1 MPKIFTFTALS
12 ACDIVVTFGPVLLLV
27 AVLSV
32 VAYRLIDP
40 SPPRV
45 VTLSTGQENSAYEQL
60 AKRYASVLARQGIE
74 VRLRRSQGSI
84 DNLQRLQDPA
94 SGIDFAFV
102 QSGSTN
108 YANAERSGLISLG
121 SLFTEPVWL
130 FYRNRLSIRR
140 LRELKGL
147 RINVGPTGAGVP
159 QVLGK
164 ILAANGIEPGMVR
177 LSALEDTPAT
187 VALLNGKI
195 DGMVFSSAAD
205 GLLIQML

>member
-1 MPKIFTFTALS
+1 MPKIFTFTTLS
-12 ACDIVVTFGPVLLLV
+12 ARDVVVTFGPVLLLV

-94 SGIDFAFV
+94 SGIDIAFV

-130 FYRNRLSIRR
+130 FYRDRLSIRGM
-140 LRELKGL
+140 RELKGL
-147 RINVGPTGAGVP
+147 RINVGPTGTGVP
-159 QVLGK
+159 QVVGK
-164 ILAANGIEPGMVR
+164 IL
-177 LSALEDTPAT
+177 
-187 VALLNGKI
+187 
-195 DGMVFSSAAD
+195 
-205 GLLIQML
+205 